1 MDGFRASV
9 SFIVPANANNKKSAN
24 VLIRI
29 VIFLADAMF
38 RVHALSRK
46 AARLRYRAFCCEAEQ
61 REQTPGP
68 PYRSIM
74 PLTKQYLRY
83 EHSATF
89 GVVCSQRSNA
99 VLLEKRS
106 GTKGASALRAVVPAL
121 EDVYAWDL
129 RTSRRVCTLKGNK
142 REVTSLAVGADGKT
156 VAVGHEDG
164 AVVLWDVDAQA
175 SHVTLR

>member
-1 MDGFRASV
+1 MAGLRASV
-9 SFIVPANANNKKSAN
+9 SFIVPAIANNKKSAT
-24 VLIRI
+24 VLIRTAS
-29 VIFLADAMF
+29 FLVDAMF
-38 RVHALSRK
+38 LHALSRK
-46 AARLRYRAFCCEAEQ
+46 AARLRYRAFCCEAELK
-61 REQTPGP
+61 EQTPAP
-68 PYRSIM
+68 PAVLYIM

-99 VLLEKRS
+99 VLLEKGS
-106 GTKGASALRAVVPAL
+106 GTKGAALLRAVVAAL
-121 EDVYAWDL
+121 EDVYVWDA
-129 RTSRRVCTLKGNK
+129 RTSRRVCTLKGDK

-164 AVVLWDVDAQA
+164 AVVLWDMEAQA